1 MTPCSHGSGQNS
13 ERRLVETVYCAFR
26 IHGIFQTAHL
36 NLRRANIIF
45 ARQKCFYLMIPLCL
59 NACQHMAWHVSAQVA
74 GTDSRAFVFKV
85 QARSPRL
92 FHCLALISF
101 LASRGLSRRGK
112 NERPLLARNHFIFRQ
127 NRKSRS
133 SGVRSFLYLETK
145 RKRWRSLDSF
155 DFARGLVALEF
166 VTEIVWTCV
175 SLCVNEV
182 ERL

>member
-133 SGVRSFLYLETK
+133 SSFGLFFTSK
-145 RKRWRSLDSF
+145 PNGNAG
-155 DFARGLVALEF
+155 ARLTLSTLLAG
-166 VTEIVWTCV
+166 
-175 SLCVNEV
+175 
-182 ERL
+182 

>member
-1 MTPCSHGSGQNS
+1 MTYHIAMWKFVCQTTRSSHYLIGSPSIYPYRRRVKDYKIVEKLIFLRGSCPSRIIRSVYSLFFFLTPCSHGSGQNS

-101 LASRGLSRRGK
+101 
-112 NERPLLARNHFIFRQ
+112 P
-127 NRKSRS
+127 
-133 SGVRSFLYLETK
+133 
-145 RKRWRSLDSF
+145 
-155 DFARGLVALEF
+155 
-166 VTEIVWTCV
+166 C
-175 SLCVNEV
+175 
-182 ERL
+182 